1 MKVLEREAGEVSH
14 GGYSFA
20 PMAELFKSNEI
31 AVVFLLDVKQTVLVK
46 VLPEPGFSSVRYI
59 SDIREALKLCRKA
72 CRSLA
77 FLFRLGIRYYVAYIF
92 FLLRSYPVTTDPGQK
107 LMV

>member
-31 AVVFLLDVKQTVLVK
+31 SVVFLLDVKQTVLVK
-46 VLPEPGFSSVRYI
+46 ALPEPGFSSARHQGSPKNV
-59 SDIREALKLCRKA
+59 SK
-72 CRSLA
+72 SLQKS
-77 FLFRLGIRYYVAYIF
+77 RF
-92 FLLRSYPVTTDPGQK
+92 FI
-107 LMV
+107 

>member
-1 MKVLEREAGEVSH
+1 MKVLEREAGEVSR
-14 GGYSFA
+14 GVA
-20 PMAELFKSNEI
+20 WRLLFCSNGKVVQKYHNEI

-46 VLPEPGFSSVRYI
+46 ALPEPGFSSVRYI

-77 FLFRLGIRYYVAYIF
+77 FLF
-92 FLLRSYPVTTDPGQK
+92 
-107 LMV
+107 

>member
-20 PMAELFKSNEI
+20 PMAELFKSIGI

-46 VLPEPGFSSVRYI
+46 SIAGTRIFER
-59 SDIREALKLCRKA
+59 DIREALKMCRNA

-77 FLFRLGIRYYVAYIF
+77 LLF
-92 FLLRSYPVTTDPGQK
+92 
-107 LMV
+107 